1 MGATYVLLIRTQ
13 SHFTA
18 KRAARARQAERR
30 RLERLPE
37 PPRLLPAAGRWSL
50 SDLVY
55 LVLKYKYTVS
65 ISIK

>member
-13 SHFTA
+13 SHFIA
-18 KRAARARQAERR
+18 KQAAQAQRTESRC
-30 RLERLPE
+30 LEHLPE
-37 PPRLLPAAGRWSL
+37 PPRLLPTAGRWYL